1 MTAPRVPLR
10 LSVAVDALDVR
21 PGQRILEIGGGRGIA
36 AWLVCA
42 RLGDGRLVGIDR
54 SATAVAASARLNQ
67 EAVER
72 GVAEF
77 RQLAIES
84 VDPTLLGTFDTVF
97 CVNVNAF
104 WTRPAQR
111 ELGVVGGMLRPG
123 GLFHLMYT
131 PRAGSDF
138 DKIRGP
144 VLRQLGEAGLGAELR
159 VRPAGIDQ
167 VVDFVATAGS
177 QL

>member
-1 MTAPRVPLR
+1 MTAPKVPPR
-10 LSVAVDALDVR
+10 LAVAVEALDVR

-54 SATAVAASARLNQ
+54 SATAVSASVRLNR
-67 EAVER
+67 EAVDR

-77 RQLAIES
+77 HQVSIADA
-84 VDPTLLGTFDTVF
+84 DPELLGTFDTVF

-111 ELGVVGGMLRPG
+111 ELALVKGMLRSDGP
-123 GLFHLMYT
+123 FHLMYT

-138 DKIRGP
+138 DKIRAP
-144 VLRQLGEAGLGAELR
+144 VLRQLGGAGFGVDLR
-159 VRPAGIDQ
+159 VSPAGVDQ
-167 VVDFVATAGS
+167 VVDFVATAGF
-177 QL
+177 Q